1 MDDRELEKLMSAS
14 AVRQV
19 QLLKNSLPTD
29 DEIDNIVPS
38 EDFKQYMQML
48 ISKDEKKRKSRKRL
62 GKVIASFAII
72 AIVSFG
78 AIMSASANRAYFF
91 QMFDRSFNISGQQ
104 NDGWNTKFN
113 AQVAN
118 NCHNV
123 YLPSWVRNGMK
134 AVQSSQVDNLC
145 TITYKGNNQT
155 IRLNQSATTQNTLN
169 DNEVK
174 TMSKVSIENQIYYY
188 SEKIRSNNVTR
199 KLIWI
204 TENSS
209 FELDSTGD
217 KDDMFKMAQSL
228 VFKKG

>member
-1 MDDRELEKLMSAS
+1 MDDRELDKLMSAS

-19 QLLKNSLPTD
+19 QLLNNSLPS
-29 DEIDNIVPS
+29 DEIDNTDSS
-38 EDFKQYMQML
+38 EDFTQYMKML

-62 GKVIASFAII
+62 GKIIASFAII

-113 AQVAN
+113 AQVAD

-123 YLPSWVRNGMK
+123 YLPSWVPDGIK
-134 AVQSSQVDNLC
+134 ASESSQEEEQC

-155 IRLNQSATTQNTLN
+155 IRFIQSKDTSILN
-169 DNEVK
+169 DN
-174 TMSKVSIENQIYYY
+174 KVDSMEKLTVQNQIYYY
-188 SEKIRSNNVTR
+188 SEKNRSGSITR
-199 KLIWI
+199 KLIWV
-204 TENSS
+204 TESNS
-209 FELDSTGD
+209 FELDTTGG
-217 KDDMFKMAQSL
+217 KDELLKIAQSL